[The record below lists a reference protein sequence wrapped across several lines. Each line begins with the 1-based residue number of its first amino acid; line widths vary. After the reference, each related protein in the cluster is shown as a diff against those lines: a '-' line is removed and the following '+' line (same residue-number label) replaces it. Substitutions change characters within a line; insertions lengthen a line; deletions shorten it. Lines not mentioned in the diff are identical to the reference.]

1 MPIHELAAL
10 GAAIC
15 WAVTG
20 LLSAGPV
27 RALGPFGFNLIRQGI
42 VTGVLL
48 ALVLA
53 TGRWRGIDAALLP
66 PMLLSGLIGIFGGDT
81 LLFFALRRLGPRRT
95 GALFAMNAPIAAV
108 LGWMVLGET
117 LSAQGVAGVALCSV
131 GVAICVL
138 GRGGASDFEAVR
150 GRVGTGV
157 ALGLL
162 AAFGQAAGSM
172 IARPAMAA
180 GMDPFAGSLIR
191 VAAAVAC
198 LAALMALRLPVARIE
213 ARPGPRMTA
222 QIAASGVIAM
232 VVGMTLLLFA
242 LQGGKVGI
250 VSTLSALSPVAILPV
265 LWAVTGERPSAASWA
280 GALIAAAGM
289 ALIFLR

>member
-66 PMLLSGLIGIFGGDT
+66 PMLWSGLIGIFGGDT

-108 LGWMVLGET
+108 LGWMVLG
-117 LSAQGVAGVALCSV
+117 
-131 GVAICVL
+131 
-138 GRGGASDFEAVR
+138 
-150 GRVGTGV
+150 
-157 ALGLL
+157 
-162 AAFGQAAGSM
+162 
-172 IARPAMAA
+172 
-180 GMDPFAGSLIR
+180 
-191 VAAAVAC
+191 
-198 LAALMALRLPVARIE
+198 
-213 ARPGPRMTA
+213 
-222 QIAASGVIAM
+222 
-232 VVGMTLLLFA
+232 
-242 LQGGKVGI
+242 
-250 VSTLSALSPVAILPV
+250 
-265 LWAVTGERPSAASWA
+265 
-280 GALIAAAGM
+280 
-289 ALIFLR
+289 